1 MAIIPRGGGG
11 DHPGKRQA
19 GESQQQQQQQ
29 GERQQPVEGRQYFG
43 GSPAAPSQAD
53 VML

>member
-1 MAIIPRGGGG
+1 MAIILGVGGST
-11 DHPGKRQA
+11 
-19 GESQQQQQQQ
+19 GED
-29 GERQQPVEGRQYFG
+29 EQQPVEGRQYFG